1 MIGLPEIDLAQ
12 HLRGVA
18 RYWDAAADRYL
29 ALYRDELA
37 AKPYDREIL
46 DAFAARIGAGGRVCD
61 AGCGPCGHVAAHL
74 ASRGLEVLGVDLSP
88 RCVALARVEHPALRF
103 EVMDMGALALEDG
116 ALDGVIAC
124 YAFHYQPKRTLPSV
138 VRELGRVLRP
148 GGQLLIVAK
157 EGAGERW
164 IDDPMGGATQV
175 FWAAFTAPELESLA
189 AENGFRV
196 DGSAAR
202 DPRAGEIAARR
213 LYVAATKSSATHAP
227 RATPP

>member
-1 MIGLPEIDLAQ
+1 MIDLPEHDLAA

-18 RYWDAAADRYL
+18 RYWDAVANRYL

-37 AKPYDREIL
+37 RKPYDREVL
-46 DAFAARIGAGGRVCD
+46 DAFAERVGAGGRACD

-88 RCVALARVEHPALRF
+88 RCVALARIEQPALRF

-116 ALDGVIAC
+116 ALDGVIAY
-124 YAFHYQPKRTLPSV
+124 YAFHYQPKVTLPAV
-138 VRELGRVLRP
+138 VREFHRVLRP

-157 EGAGERW
+157 EGAGEGW
-164 IDDPMGGATQV
+164 IDDPMGGATRV
-175 FWAAFTAPELESLA
+175 FWAGFTAIELESLA
-189 AENGFRV
+189 AENGFRIA
-196 DGSAAR
+196 GSLAR
-202 DPRAGEIAARR
+202 DPQPDEIAARR
-213 LYVAATKSSATHAP
+213 LYVAATKSTAPPAP